1 MILRPA
7 CRLLAAPSPTSIVG
21 AAGSPIDPTRIDH
34 AVRLACVGDSITF
47 SAGVRPRSTKAYARA
62 IAWKP
67 DTVHPNAE
75 GATVIGETVYH
86 ALTGKRAAP
95 KVPVMK

>member
-7 CRLLAAPSPTSIVG
+7 CRLLAALSLISIVG
-21 AAGSPIDPTRIDH
+21 AANGPIAPTRIDH
-34 AVRLACVGDSITF
+34 VVRLACVGDSITF
-47 SAGVRPRSTKAYARA
+47 GVGVKPRSTMAYARA

-67 DTVHPNAE
+67 DTVHSNAE

>member
-7 CRLLAAPSPTSIVG
+7 CRLLAALSLTSIVG
-21 AAGSPIDPTRIDH
+21 AANGPIDPTLLRNGDH
-34 AVRLACVGDSITF
+34 
-47 SAGVRPRSTKAYARA
+47 PYHKTKAYARA

-86 ALTGKRAAP
+86 ALTGKSAAP
-95 KVPVMK
+95 KDPVLK